1 MNLKD
6 GWKTSEFWV
15 AVAAFVVSLVA
26 PHLSDT
32 QAATGE
38 HWFGAI
44 GLVAA
49 ICSAVAY
56 VISRGL
62 AKRGQG

>member
-1 MNLKD
+1 MNIKD

-26 PHLSDT
+26 PHLSES

-38 HWFGAI
+38 HWFGI
-44 GLVAA
+44 VGLVGA
-49 ICSAVAY
+49 IVSAVAY

-62 AKRGQG
+62 AKKGS